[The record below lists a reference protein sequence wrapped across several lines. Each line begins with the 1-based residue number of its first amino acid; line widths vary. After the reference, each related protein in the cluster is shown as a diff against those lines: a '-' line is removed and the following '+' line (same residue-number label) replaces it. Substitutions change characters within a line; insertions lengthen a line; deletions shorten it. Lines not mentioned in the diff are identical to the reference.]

1 MPNFFIN
8 RPVFAWVIAILICLF
23 GIISVHSMGIDSYPD
38 IAPPEVTVTAN
49 YPGASA
55 QTMEST
61 VTQVIEQQLTGIDN
75 LLYFSS
81 SSSSNGQTTITLTF
95 ATGTNPDIAQVQVQ
109 NKVTLAQPLLPT
121 QVTQQGVV
129 VAKAS
134 PDILLFVALQSSN
147 PAIDA
152 GRLSDIL
159 ASQIQPNIGRV
170 SGVGN
175 TTLLGSE
182 YAMRIWLDP
191 DKLQSYGLSTTQVLN
206 AVSGQNAQFA
216 AGSLGA
222 DPAVK
227 GQVFT
232 ATVTGDR
239 LFSSLKQFQDIIL
252 VANSNG
258 TSVKLSDVARISF
271 GSQTYG
277 FAPVYNGKPAGGMAV
292 FLLPGANALAVA
304 KAVKAEM
311 AILARDLPQGVTWSV
326 PYDTTPFITASIID
340 VIRTLVEAIVLVFFV
355 MLIFLQNLRAT
366 IIPTLVIPVALLGTF
381 IGLSA
386 LHYTLNQL
394 TLFGMVL
401 AIGIV
406 VDDAIVVIENV
417 ERIMTEEKMEPR
429 AATRKAMGQI
439 TGAIIA
445 ITVVL
450 SAVFIPSALQPGAT
464 GIIYAQF
471 ALTIAVSM
479 GFSAFLAMSFT
490 PSLCAAILKPEH
502 EKKKNVIYRWFDRS
516 FDWTSKKYLG
526 HAAKAVTHA
535 PRWMV
540 VFVLVVV
547 LTGFLY
553 TKLPT
558 SFVPDEDQGFVLALI
573 NLPPGSTLQRTNHV
587 MDEVRTT
594 LLNSAVG
601 KDIVGIFQPEGFSF
615 VGTSENVGM
624 SFIKLADWDKRSRT
638 AMQLI
643 PQINGILH
651 GISDAQI
658 FAVNLPTIRGL
669 SQFGGIDMYL
679 QARAGQSRD
688 ELGEAQRTLL
698 TAAAKSPA
706 LFGIRPN
713 SLPSAPQL
721 DVAVDRAQAEAMGLS
736 LTDVYDTLQM
746 QLAPFYVNQFTY
758 GGRVKRVYIQADAPF
773 RMDINAFQHLY
784 TPSLFTNGS
793 GGTGGGSTATAS
805 QSSSATT
812 TSANGFTTPVD
823 PSPANTSIS
832 PYNMVPLSSVVN
844 ANWSFGPT
852 VLPRYNGYSAIEI
865 VGNSAAGYS
874 TGQAIDVLQNI
885 VNRQLPTGF
894 AADWTGQSFQ
904 ELLSG
909 SSATTLLMLSIVV
922 VFLCLAAL
930 YESWSIPAAVLLV
943 VPLGMLGM
951 LVFCLSFSVPND
963 IYFKIGLVTVIGLA
977 AKNAIL
983 IVEFAV
989 EGQQRGMTLRDAV
1002 LTAAR
1007 LRLRPILMTSAA
1019 FILGVFPLVISSGA
1033 GAASRHEI
1041 GTGVIG
1047 GMLFATAF
1055 GLLLIPVFYVVV
1067 RQLLGD
1073 KLDEVSK
1080 KMPHHDGDGE
1090 GGHDP
1095 NDGGKPR
1102 GDGGQGGSQGGGGA
1116 GGAGGA
1122 SPTGEGTP
1130 A

>member
-1 MPNFFIN
+1 MPSFFIN
-8 RPVFAWVIAILICLF
+8 RPVFAWVIAILISLF

-38 IAPPEVTVTAN
+38 IAPPEVTVTAQ

-81 SSSSNGQTTITLTF
+81 NSSSNGQTQIILTF

-109 NKVTLAQPLLPT
+109 NKVTLAEPLLPA

-134 PDILLFVALQSSN
+134 PDILMFVALQSSN

-152 GRLSDIL
+152 GRLSDLL
-159 ASQIQPNIGRV
+159 ASQIQPNVGRIN
-170 SGVGN
+170 GVGN

-182 YAMRIWLDP
+182 YAVRIWLDP

-206 AVSGQNAQFA
+206 AVTSQNAQFA

-232 ATVTGDR
+232 ANVTGDS
-239 LFSSLKQFQDIIL
+239 LFSSLKQFQDIII
-252 VANSNG
+252 VANNNG
-258 TSVKLSDVARISF
+258 TTVRLSDVARISF

-277 FAPVYNGKPAGGMAV
+277 FAPVYNGKAAGGMAI
-292 FLLPGANALAVA
+292 FLLPGANALAVE

-311 AILARDLPQGVTWSV
+311 ATLARDLPEGVTWSV

-340 VIRTLVEAIVLVFFV
+340 VIRTLVEAILLVFFV

-417 ERIMTEEKMEPR
+417 ERIMSEEHLEPR

-439 TGAIIA
+439 TGAIVA

-479 GFSAFLAMSFT
+479 GFSAFLALSFT
-490 PSLCAAILKPEH
+490 PSLCAAILRPEH
-502 EKKKNVIYRWFDRS
+502 PDKKSAVYRWFNSS
-516 FDWTSKKYLG
+516 FDWTSKRYLG
-526 HAAKAVTHA
+526 HAARAVHHA

-540 VFVLVVV
+540 AFVLVVV

-573 NLPPGSTLQRTNHV
+573 NLPPGSTLQRTDHV
-587 MDEVRTT
+587 MAEVRDK
-594 LLNSAVG
+594 LAHSAIG
-601 KDIVGIFQPEGFSF
+601 KEIVGIFQPEGFSF

-624 SFIKLADWDKRSRT
+624 SFIKLADWDKRHDT
-638 AMQLI
+638 AMTLI
-643 PQINGILH
+643 PQINQILH
-651 GISDAQI
+651 SIPDAQI

-679 QARAGQSRD
+679 QARAGQSRA
-688 ELGEAQRTLL
+688 ELAEAERTLL
-698 TAAAKSPA
+698 ASATNNPV

-721 DVAVDRAQAEAMGLS
+721 AVAVDRTQAEAMGLS

-746 QLAPFYVNQFTY
+746 ELAPFYVNQFTY
-758 GGRVKRVYIQADAPF
+758 GGRVKRVYIQADAPY
-773 RMDINAFQHLY
+773 RMGLDALQHLY
-784 TPSLFTNGS
+784 TPSLFTNS
-793 GGTGGGSTATAS
+793 ASTAAS
-805 QSSSATT
+805 LSSSA
-812 TSANGFTTPVD
+812 SASALNGFATPVD

-844 ANWSFGPT
+844 ARWTFGPT

-885 VNRQLPTGF
+885 VDHQLPVGF

-909 SSATTLLMLSIVV
+909 SSAVTLLMLSILV

-951 LVFCLSFSVPND
+951 LAFCLSFGVPND

-1007 LRLRPILMTSAA
+1007 LRLRPILMTSMA

-1047 GMLFATAF
+1047 GMLFATF
-1055 GLLLIPVFYVVV
+1055 LGLLLIPVFYVVV
-1067 RQLLGD
+1067 RRLLGD
-1073 KLDEVSK
+1073 KLDEVSHT
-1080 KMPHHDGDGE
+1080 MRHRDGE
-1090 GGHDP
+1090 DGGGHDSGTP
-1095 NDGGKPR
+1095 RDEGGRDGGGT
-1102 GDGGQGGSQGGGGA
+1102 GDGGGASGA
-1116 GGAGGA
+1116 GPA
-1122 SPTGEGTP
+1122 GEGAP
-1130 A
+1130 V

>member
-1 MPNFFIN
+1 MPSFFID
-8 RPVFAWVIAILICLF
+8 RPVFAWVIAILLSLF
-23 GIISVHSMGIDSYPD
+23 GILSVRTMGIDSYPD
-38 IAPPEVTVTAN
+38 IAPPQVTVTAQ

-81 SSSSNGQTTITLTF
+81 TSSANGQTQIILTF

-109 NKVTLAQPLLPT
+109 NKVTLAEPLLPS
-121 QVTQQGVV
+121 QVTQQGVI
-129 VAKAS
+129 VAKSS
-134 PDILLFVALQSSN
+134 PDILLFIALQSDN
-147 PAIDA
+147 AAIDA

-159 ASQIQPNIGRV
+159 ASQIQPVIGRV
-170 SGVGN
+170 TGVGN

-182 YAMRIWLDP
+182 YAVRIWLDP

-206 AVSGQNAQFA
+206 AVTGQNAQFA

-232 ATVTGDR
+232 ATVSGDS
-239 LFSSLKQFQDIIL
+239 LFSSLQQFRDIIV
-252 VANSNG
+252 VANNNG
-258 TSVKLSDVARISF
+258 TTVRLSDVARISF

-277 FAPVYNGKPAGGMAV
+277 QAPVYNGKPAGGLAV
-292 FLLPGANALAVA
+292 FLLPGANALTVE
-304 KAVKAEM
+304 KAVKASM
-311 AILARDLPQGVTWSV
+311 DTLARDLPEGVTWSI
-326 PYDTTPFITASIID
+326 PYDTTPFITASIAD

-355 MLIFLQNLRAT
+355 MLVFLQNLRAT

-381 IGLSA
+381 IGLAA

-417 ERIMTEEKMEPR
+417 ERIMTEENLEPR
-429 AATRKAMGQI
+429 AATRKAMQQI

-502 EKKKNVIYRWFDRS
+502 QVRKNAFYRWFDRT
-516 FDWTSKKYLG
+516 FDWTTTHYLS
-526 HAAKAVTHA
+526 HAGKAVRHA
-535 PRWMV
+535 PRWMIG
-540 VFVLVVV
+540 FVLVVV

-553 TKLPT
+553 TRLPT
-558 SFVPDEDQGFVLALI
+558 SFVPDEDQGFALALV
-573 NLPPGSTLQRTNHV
+573 NLPSGSTLERTNHV
-587 MDEVRTT
+587 MGELREK
-594 LLNSAVG
+594 LLHSAVG

-624 SFIKLADWDKRSRT
+624 SFIKLSDWDKRSQT

-643 PQINGILH
+643 PQFNRILSS
-651 GISDAQI
+651 IPDAQI
-658 FAVNLPTIRGL
+658 FVVNLPTIRGL
-669 SQFGGIDMYL
+669 SQFGGVDMYL
-679 QARAGQSRD
+679 QARAGQSRA
-688 ELGEAQRTLL
+688 ELAQAQGVLL
-698 TAAAKSPA
+698 GSAAKSPV

-713 SLPSAPQL
+713 SLPYAPQL
-721 DVAVDRAQAEAMGLS
+721 DIAVDRTQAQAMGLS
-736 LTDVYDTLQM
+736 LSDVYQTLEM
-746 QLAPFYVNQFTY
+746 ELAPFYINQFTY
-758 GGRVKRVYIQADAPF
+758 GGRVKRVYVQADAPF
-773 RMDINAFQHLY
+773 RMSLDALQHLY
-784 TPSLFTNGS
+784 TPSVFT
-793 GGTGGGSTATAS
+793 STASAS
-805 QSSSATT
+805 KSGTVTT
-812 TSANGFTTPVD
+812 VASNGFVTPVD
-823 PSPANTSIS
+823 PSPANTSIA
-832 PYNMVPLSSVVN
+832 PYNMVPLASVVN
-844 ANWSFGPT
+844 AKWAFGPT
-852 VLPRYNGYSAIEI
+852 VLPRYNGFSAIEI
-865 VGNSAAGYS
+865 VGNSGPGYS
-874 TGQAIDVLQNI
+874 TGQAIDTLDDI
-885 VNRQLPTGF
+885 VNHQLPRGF
-894 AADWTGQSFQ
+894 AADWTGQSYQ

-909 SSATTLLMLSIVV
+909 SSATTLMALSIVV

-930 YESWSIPAAVLLV
+930 YESWSIPVSVLLV

-951 LVFCLSFSVPND
+951 LVFCLGFSVPND

-989 EGQQRGMTLRDAV
+989 EGQQKGMTLRDAV

-1007 LRLRPILMTSAA
+1007 LRLRPILMTSMA

-1047 GMLFATAF
+1047 GMLFATF
-1055 GLLLIPVFYVVV
+1055 LGLLLIPVFYVVV

-1073 KLDEVSK
+1073 KLDEVSR
-1080 KMPHHDGDGE
+1080 KMPHHGQN
-1090 GGHDP
+1090 GGHD
-1095 NDGGKPR
+1095 
-1102 GDGGQGGSQGGGGA
+1102 
-1116 GGAGGA
+1116 A
-1122 SPTGEGTP
+1122 SGPPEGTGKDKP
-1130 A
+1130 V

>member
-1 MPNFFIN
+1 MPSFFIN

-23 GIISVHSMGIDSYPD
+23 GIISVHGMGIDSYPD
-38 IAPPEVTVTAN
+38 IAPPEVTVTAQ

-81 SSSSNGQTTITLTF
+81 NSSSNGQTQIILTF

-134 PDILLFVALQSSN
+134 PDILMFVALQSDS

-170 SGVGN
+170 NGVGN

-182 YAMRIWLDP
+182 YAVRIWLDP

-206 AVSGQNAQFA
+206 AVSSQNAQFA

-232 ATVTGDR
+232 ANVTGDS
-239 LFSSLKQFQDIIL
+239 LFSSLKQFQDIIV

-258 TSVKLSDVARISF
+258 TTVKLSDVARISF

-277 FAPVYNGKPAGGMAV
+277 FAPVYNGKAAGGMAV

-311 AILARDLPQGVTWSV
+311 ATLAKDLPEGVTWSV
-326 PYDTTPFITASIID
+326 PYDTTPFITASIVD

-417 ERIMTEEKMEPR
+417 ERIMTEEHLEPR

-479 GFSAFLAMSFT
+479 GFSAFLALSFT

-502 EKKKNVIYRWFDRS
+502 AANKNAFYRWFDRT
-516 FDWTSKKYLG
+516 FDWTTKKYIG
-526 HAAKAVTHA
+526 HAGRAVTHA
-535 PRWMV
+535 PRWMIG
-540 VFVLVVV
+540 FVLVVV
-547 LTGFLY
+547 LTGFMY

-573 NLPPGSTLQRTNHV
+573 NLPPGSTLQTTDHV
-587 MDEVRTT
+587 MAEVRDK
-594 LLNSAVG
+594 LGNSPFS
-601 KDIVGIFQPEGFSF
+601 KEIVGIFQPEGFSF

-624 SFIKLADWDKRSRT
+624 SFIKLADWNQRHDT
-638 AMQLI
+638 AMTLI
-643 PQINGILH
+643 PKINQTLH

-679 QARAGQSRD
+679 QAREGQSRA
-688 ELGEAQRTLL
+688 ELAQATGTLL
-698 TAAAKSPA
+698 AGATKSPV

-721 DVAVDRAQAEAMGLS
+721 DIAVDRTQAQAMGLS
-736 LTDVYDTLQM
+736 LSDVYSTLQM
-746 QLAPFYVNQFTY
+746 ELAPFYIDQFTY
-758 GGRVKRVYIQADAPF
+758 AGRVKRVYIQADAPY
-773 RMDINAFQHLY
+773 RMGIDAFQHLY
-784 TPSLFTNGS
+784 TPSLFTNNAS
-793 GGTGGGSTATAS
+793 TSTSTAAS
-805 QSSSATT
+805 QSSSS
-812 TSANGFTTPVD
+812 SASASNGFTTPVD
-823 PSPANTSIS
+823 PSPANTLIS
-832 PYNMVPLSSVVN
+832 PYNMVPLASVVN
-844 ANWSFGPT
+844 AKWSFGPT

-865 VGNSAAGYS
+865 VGNSAPGYS
-874 TGQAIDVLQNI
+874 TGQAIDVLQHI
-885 VNRQLPTGF
+885 VDRQLPTGF

-909 SSATTLLMLSIVV
+909 SSAITLLLLSIVV

-951 LVFCLSFSVPND
+951 LAFCLSFGVPND

-1007 LRLRPILMTSAA
+1007 LRLRPILMTSMA
-1019 FILGVFPLVISSGA
+1019 FILGVFPLVVSSGA

-1047 GMLFATAF
+1047 GMLFATFF

-1067 RQLLGD
+1067 RRLLGD
-1073 KLDEVSK
+1073 KLDEVSH
-1080 KMPHHDGDGE
+1080 KMPHHDPDGDDDDGHGKHDGGTPGGGDG
-1090 GGHDP
+1090 H
-1095 NDGGKPR
+1095 
-1102 GDGGQGGSQGGGGA
+1102 GGGA
-1116 GGAGGA
+1116 GGASGQ
-1122 SPTGEGTP
+1122 SPAGEGSP

>member
-1 MPNFFIN
+1 
-8 RPVFAWVIAILICLF
+8 
-23 GIISVHSMGIDSYPD
+23 
-38 IAPPEVTVTAN
+38 
-49 YPGASA
+49 
-55 QTMEST
+55 
-61 VTQVIEQQLTGIDN
+61 
-75 LLYFSS
+75 
-81 SSSSNGQTTITLTF
+81 
-95 ATGTNPDIAQVQVQ
+95 
-109 NKVTLAQPLLPT
+109 
-121 QVTQQGVV
+121 
-129 VAKAS
+129 
-134 PDILLFVALQSSN
+134 
-147 PAIDA
+147 
-152 GRLSDIL
+152 
-159 ASQIQPNIGRV
+159 
-170 SGVGN
+170 
-175 TTLLGSE
+175 
-182 YAMRIWLDP
+182 
-191 DKLQSYGLSTTQVLN
+191 
-206 AVSGQNAQFA
+206 
-216 AGSLGA
+216 
-222 DPAVK
+222 
-227 GQVFT
+227 VFT
-232 ATVTGDR
+232 ANVTGDS
-239 LFSSLKQFQDIIL
+239 LFSSLKQFQDIII
-252 VANSNG
+252 VANNNG
-258 TSVKLSDVARISF
+258 TTVKLSDVARISF

-277 FAPVYNGKPAGGMAV
+277 FAPVYNGKAAGGMAV

-311 AILARDLPQGVTWSV
+311 ATLARDLPQGVTWSV
-326 PYDTTPFITASIID
+326 PYDTTPFITASIVD
-340 VIRTLVEAIVLVFFV
+340 VIRTLIEAIVLVFFV

-417 ERIMTEEKMEPR
+417 ERIMSEEHLEPR

-439 TGAIIA
+439 TGAIVA

-479 GFSAFLAMSFT
+479 GFSAFLALSFT
-490 PSLCAAILKPEH
+490 PSLCAAILRPEH
-502 EKKKNVIYRWFDRS
+502 PDKKSAIYRWFNRT

-526 HAAKAVTHA
+526 HAGSAVHHA
-535 PRWMV
+535 PRWMI

-573 NLPPGSTLQRTNHV
+573 NLPPGSTLQRTDHV
-587 MDEVRTT
+587 MAEVRDK
-594 LLNSAVG
+594 LEHSAVG
-601 KDIVGIFQPEGFSF
+601 KEIVGIFQPEGFSF

-624 SFIKLADWDKRSRT
+624 SFIKLADWNKRHDT

-643 PQINGILH
+643 PQINQILH
-651 GISDAQI
+651 SIPDAQI

-679 QARAGQSRD
+679 QARAGQSRA
-688 ELGEAQRTLL
+688 ELAQATATLL
-698 TAAAKSPA
+698 GNASKSPV

-721 DVAVDRAQAEAMGLS
+721 DVAVDRTQAEAMGLS
-736 LTDVYDTLQM
+736 LTDVYDTLEM
-746 QLAPFYVNQFTY
+746 ELAPFYVNQFTY
-758 GGRVKRVYIQADAPF
+758 GGRVKRVYIQADAPY
-773 RMDINAFQHLY
+773 RMGLDALQHLY
-784 TPSLFTNGS
+784 TPSLFTTGS
-793 GGTGGGSTATAS
+793 GTSTAAS
-805 QSSSATT
+805 QLSSNSATV
-812 TSANGFTTPVD
+812 SNGFATPVD

-844 ANWSFGPT
+844 AKWSFGPT
-852 VLPRYNGYSAIEI
+852 VLPRYNGYSAIEV

-885 VNRQLPTGF
+885 VDHQLPVGF

-909 SSATTLLMLSIVV
+909 SSAVTLLMLSILV

-951 LVFCLSFSVPND
+951 LAFCLSFGVPND

-1007 LRLRPILMTSAA
+1007 LRLRPILMTSMA
-1019 FILGVFPLVISSGA
+1019 FILGVFPLVVSSGA

-1047 GMLFATAF
+1047 GMLFATIF

-1073 KLDEVSK
+1073 KLDEVSHT
-1080 KMPHHDGDGE
+1080 MRHRDGEDGGAHGEHDGDTPGGG
-1090 GGHDP
+1090 GGHD
-1095 NDGGKPR
+1095 GG
-1102 GDGGQGGSQGGGGA
+1102 GTGGGGA
-1116 GGAGGA
+1116 SSA
-1122 SPTGEGTP
+1122 GEGTP

>member
-1 MPNFFIN
+1 MPSFFIN

-23 GIISVHSMGIDSYPD
+23 GIISVHGMGIDSYPD
-38 IAPPEVTVTAN
+38 IAPPEVTVTAQ

-81 SSSSNGQTTITLTF
+81 NSSSNGQTQIILTF

-134 PDILLFVALQSSN
+134 PDILMFVALQSDS

-170 SGVGN
+170 NGVGN

-182 YAMRIWLDP
+182 YAVRIWLDP

-206 AVSGQNAQFA
+206 AVSSQNAQFA

-232 ATVTGDR
+232 ANVTGDS
-239 LFSSLKQFQDIIL
+239 LFSSLKQFQDIIV

-258 TSVKLSDVARISF
+258 TTVKLSDVARISF

-277 FAPVYNGKPAGGMAV
+277 FAPVYNGKAAGGMAV

-311 AILARDLPQGVTWSV
+311 ATLAKDLPEGVTWSV
-326 PYDTTPFITASIID
+326 PYDTTPFITASIVD

-417 ERIMTEEKMEPR
+417 ERIMTEEHLEPR

-479 GFSAFLAMSFT
+479 GFSAFLALSFT

-502 EKKKNVIYRWFDRS
+502 AANKNAFYRWFDRT
-516 FDWTSKKYLG
+516 FDWTTKKYIG
-526 HAAKAVTHA
+526 HAGRAVTHA
-535 PRWMV
+535 PRWMIG
-540 VFVLVVV
+540 FVLVVV
-547 LTGFLY
+547 LTGFMY

-573 NLPPGSTLQRTNHV
+573 NLPPGSTLQTTDHV
-587 MDEVRTT
+587 MAEVRDK
-594 LLNSAVG
+594 LGNSPFS
-601 KDIVGIFQPEGFSF
+601 KEIVGIFQPEGFSF

-624 SFIKLADWDKRSRT
+624 SFIKLADWNQRHDT
-638 AMQLI
+638 AMTLI
-643 PQINGILH
+643 PKINQTLH

-679 QARAGQSRD
+679 QAREGQSRA
-688 ELGEAQRTLL
+688 ELAQATGTLL
-698 TAAAKSPA
+698 AGATKSPV

-721 DVAVDRAQAEAMGLS
+721 DIAVDRTQAQAMGLS
-736 LTDVYDTLQM
+736 LSDVYSTLQM
-746 QLAPFYVNQFTY
+746 ELAPFYIDQFTY
-758 GGRVKRVYIQADAPF
+758 AGRVKRVYIQADAPY
-773 RMDINAFQHLY
+773 RMGIDAFQHLY
-784 TPSLFTNGS
+784 TPSLFTNNAS
-793 GGTGGGSTATAS
+793 TSTAAS
-805 QSSSATT
+805 QSSSS
-812 TSANGFTTPVD
+812 SASASNGFTTPVD
-823 PSPANTSIS
+823 PSPANTLIS
-832 PYNMVPLSSVVN
+832 PYNMVPLASVVN
-844 ANWSFGPT
+844 AKWSFGPT

-865 VGNSAAGYS
+865 VGNSAPGYS
-874 TGQAIDVLQNI
+874 TGQAIDVLQHI
-885 VNRQLPTGF
+885 VDRQLPTGF

-909 SSATTLLMLSIVV
+909 SSAITLLLLSIVV

-951 LVFCLSFSVPND
+951 LAFCLSFGVPND

-1007 LRLRPILMTSAA
+1007 LRLRPILMTSMA
-1019 FILGVFPLVISSGA
+1019 FILGVFPLVVSSGA

-1047 GMLFATAF
+1047 GMLFATFF
-1055 GLLLIPVFYVVV
+1055 GLLMIPVFYVVV
-1067 RQLLGD
+1067 RRLLGD
-1073 KLDEVSK
+1073 KLDEVSH
-1080 KMPHHDGDGE
+1080 KMPHHDPDGDDDDGHGKHDGGTPGGGDG
-1090 GGHDP
+1090 H
-1095 NDGGKPR
+1095 
-1102 GDGGQGGSQGGGGA
+1102 GGGA
-1116 GGAGGA
+1116 GGASGQ
-1122 SPTGEGTP
+1122 SPAGEGSP